1 MSKNNT
7 ITIKNKW
14 DEITWDEF
22 YELRQILLCD
32 IPEEYKTINIVS
44 LLTGESIQTI
54 ENLPITAF
62 RKLVNQIDFLSDI
75 PTDKPMHKDTYTVN
89 GRTYYL
95 KAEISSIT
103 TAQYIDYSNFSKEQ
117 PESDMRKLVGCF
129 LVPIDHQ
136 YNDGYNIEEVW
147 KDVGDM
153 NYRDVQSVAFFLQK
167 QYGLYI
173 IITIDYLMKKVGK
186 MKKRK
191 KTKEEKQKMKE
202 LKDQLRHLQYMVYS
216 HSFSESLN

>member
-1 MSKNNT
+1 MSKNT

-22 YELRQILLCD
+22 YELRQILICD
-32 IPEEYKTINIVS
+32 IPEEYKVINIVS

-54 ENLPITAF
+54 ENLPIMVF
-62 RKLVNQIDFLSDI
+62 KKLANQIDFISDI

-95 KAEISSIT
+95 KADIPSIT
-103 TAQYIDYSNFSKEQ
+103 TAQYIDYGNFSRE
-117 PESDMRKLVGCF
+117 EIVDMRKLVGCF
-129 LVPIDHQ
+129 LIPINHQ
-136 YNDGYNIEEVW
+136 YNDGYDLEEVW
-147 KDVGDM
+147 RDVGQM
-153 NYRDVQSVAFFLQK
+153 NFRDVQSVAFFLQK

-173 IITIDYLMKKVGK
+173 IITIDYLLKKVGK
-186 MKKRK
+186 MKKMK

-202 LKDQLRHLQYMVYS
+202 LKDQLHHLQYMVYS

>member
-1 MSKNNT
+1 MKNDNI
-7 ITIKNKW
+7 ITIKNSW
-14 DEITWDEF
+14 DEITWNEF
-22 YELRQILLCD
+22 YELRQILICD

-54 ENLPITAF
+54 ENLPITVF
-62 RKLVNQIDFLSDI
+62 RKLVNQTDFLSDI

-95 KAEISSIT
+95 KAEIPSIT
-103 TAQYIDYSNFSKEQ
+103 TAQYMDYSNFSKEQ

-129 LVPIDHQ
+129 LVPINHQ

-173 IITIDYLMKKVGK
+173 ITTIDYLMKEAGK

-202 LKDQLRHLQYMVYS
+202 LKDQLRQLQYMVYS